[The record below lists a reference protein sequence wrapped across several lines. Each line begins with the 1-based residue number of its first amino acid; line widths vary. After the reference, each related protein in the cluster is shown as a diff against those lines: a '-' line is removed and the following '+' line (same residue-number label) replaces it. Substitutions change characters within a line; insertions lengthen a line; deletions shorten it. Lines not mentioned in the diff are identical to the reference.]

1 MFIYLHNSLNFS
13 NFEENLKLF
22 EVMKKTDIE
31 KENERLKKALERK
44 KIENK
49 KLKQQAKYAKA
60 SKAELKAEL
69 KRVKSER
76 DEEVKKTPVLR
87 KSLNELKEQRWQSL
101 ERKIR
106 ERFPDETARSVLSE
120 LASSFMSGQDVDSEE

>member
-1 MFIYLHNSLNFS
+1 MFKYLHNSLNFS

-87 KSLNELKEQRWQSL
+87 KNLTELREQRWQSL

-106 ERFPDETARSVLSE
+106 GRFPDETARSVLSV

>member
-1 MFIYLHNSLNFS
+1 MNKTEHEIRL
-13 NFEENLKLF
+13 EEIVKQQKA
-22 EVMKKTDIE
+22 EIK
-31 KENERLKKALERK
+31 RLKERD
-44 KIENK
+44 
-49 KLKQQAKYAKA
+49 KYAKS

-120 LASSFMSGQDVDSEE
+120 LASSFMSGQDADSEE

>member
-1 MFIYLHNSLNFS
+1 MYNSLIFS
-13 NFEENLKLF
+13 NFVEKLNQF
-22 EVMKKTDIE
+22 RVMKKSDIE

-44 KIENK
+44 KNENK
-49 KLKQQAKYAKA
+49 KLKQQVKYAKDT
-60 SKAELKAEL
+60 KNGLKAEL

-87 KSLNELKEQRWQSL
+87 KNLYELKEQRWQSL

-120 LASSFMSGQDVDSEE
+120 LASSFMSGQDADSEE

>member
-1 MFIYLHNSLNFS
+1 MYKSLIFS
-13 NFEENLKLF
+13 NFEENSKYF
-22 EVMKKTDIE
+22 RVMKKSDVE
-31 KENERLKKALERK
+31 QENERLKKALERK

-49 KLKQQAKYAKA
+49 KLRQQAKYAKET
-60 SKAELKAEL
+60 KKELKAEL

-87 KSLNELKEQRWQSL
+87 KSLNGLKEQRWQSL

-120 LASSFMSGQDVDSEE
+120 LASSFMSGQDADSGE